1 MVYIRWWN
9 KERHSCVYDLK
20 EDDDVNFHSCFLYS
34 YIVLTFDEHPKKVG
48 QMEVM
53 QENDDDARSFVGLAS
68 VQLPN
73 K

>member
-20 EDDDVNFHSCFLYS
+20 EDDDVNFH
-34 YIVLTFDEHPKKVG
+34 IVLTFDEHPKKVG